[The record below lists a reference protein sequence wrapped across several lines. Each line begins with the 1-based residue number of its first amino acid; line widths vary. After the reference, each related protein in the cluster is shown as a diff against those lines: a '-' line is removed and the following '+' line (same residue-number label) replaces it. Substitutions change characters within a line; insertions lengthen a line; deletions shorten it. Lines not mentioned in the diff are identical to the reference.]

1 MILVNSAAIR
11 AHIEELESVRRNLD
25 RLDSF
30 VTSLKNKA
38 ASKAARFDAVQ
49 LCGAWTGAAA
59 REFEDELR
67 RTRQQVDRASD
78 GAAGSDPVMRATSDA
93 RPSIASCHSTSTPG
107 PSTTAR
113 SAAALTDSLPC
124 DEAPS
129 NQLTQR
135 LRISVPSSSATS
147 SPRTASAIPTP
158 PVWTWANPTDR
169 SLRPR

>member
-67 RTRQQVDRASD
+67 RTRQQVDRASE
-78 GAAGSDPVMRATSDA
+78 GATA
-93 RPSIASCHSTSTPG
+93 ASAVI
-107 PSTTAR
+107 TAEKVR
-113 SAAALTDSLPC
+113 ILAKLAVANAQLAVAVALEAAERAAA
-124 DEAPS
+124 
-129 NQLTQR
+129 QKG
-135 LRISVPSSSATS
+135 
-147 SPRTASAIPTP
+147 TA
-158 PVWTWANPTDR
+158 
-169 SLRPR
+169 